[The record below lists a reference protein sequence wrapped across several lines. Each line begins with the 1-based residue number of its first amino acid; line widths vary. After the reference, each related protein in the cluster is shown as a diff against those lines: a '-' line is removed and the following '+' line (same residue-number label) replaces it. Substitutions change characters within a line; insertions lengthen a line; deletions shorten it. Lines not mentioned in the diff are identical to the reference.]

1 MQTRPLH
8 PAQIAVMILAA
19 GLLVWFCLPG
29 FFNAGTF
36 LGVVLSL
43 LIGFCAGFA
52 KQLRRLLKWLWA
64 RIPGRVSL
72 CAIGAVIAGF
82 LGFCGYNGAM
92 MARYSNVPLERVN
105 CVMIL
110 GCQVKW
116 EEPGGELLNRLNTAL
131 PLIREH
137 ADVPVI
143 VTGGQGRGENISE
156 AECMKHWLISQGVAE
171 SRIYTETQSESTA
184 QNFAYSAPILER
196 LGISDGIA
204 VVTNDFH
211 QYRAELYAR
220 RLGLSTGHYSS
231 KTRALVFP
239 NYLIRELAA
248 LFFV

>member
-1 MQTRPLH
+1 MKKHLLH
-8 PAQIAVMILAA
+8 PAQIAIIALAA

-36 LGVVLSL
+36 LGVLLSL
-43 LIGFCAGFA
+43 IIGLCAAFA
-52 KQLRRLLKWLWA
+52 KQLLKLLKWLWS
-64 RIPGRVSL
+64 RIPGRISL
-72 CAIGAVIAGF
+72 CFLGAVIAGF

-92 MARYSNVPLERVN
+92 MARYSNVPLEQVN
-105 CVMIL
+105 CIMIL

-116 EEPGGELLNRLNTAL
+116 EQPGGEMIKRLNTAL
-131 PLIREH
+131 PLIEKY
-137 ADVPVI
+137 DGVPVI

-156 AECMKHWLISQGVAE
+156 AECMKQWLVSNGVPE
-171 SRIYTETQSESTA
+171 SRIYMENRSESTA
-184 QNFAYSAPILER
+184 QNFAYSAPILEQ

-220 RLGLSTGHYSS
+220 RQGLSTGHYSS
-231 KTRALVFP
+231 ETSALVFP

>member
-1 MQTRPLH
+1 MRKYLLH
-8 PAQIAVMILAA
+8 PAQIAVIILAA

-36 LGVVLSL
+36 LGVILSL
-43 LIGFCAGFA
+43 LIGLCAVFA
-52 KQLRRLLKWLWA
+52 KQLRRLLKWLWTH
-64 RIPGRVSL
+64 IPGRISL
-72 CAIGAVIAGF
+72 CALGAVIAGF

-92 MARYSNVPLERVN
+92 MARYSDVPLEQVK
-105 CVMIL
+105 CIMIL

-116 EEPGGELLNRLNTAL
+116 DEPGGELLSRLNTAL
-131 PLIREH
+131 PLIEEH
-137 ADVPVI
+137 EDVPVI

-156 AECMKHWLISQGVAE
+156 AECMKQWLVSQGVPD
-171 SRIYTETQSESTA
+171 SRIYTETASESTA

-211 QYRAELYAR
+211 QYRAELCAR

-239 NYLIRELAA
+239 NYIIRELAA